1 MSVEIKIVRKDGFDL
16 NPDDNV
22 VNNIF
27 RSLEKKDG
35 HCPSIHPERNGH
47 DQCPCSQYLI
57 YGECYCGL
65 YVKHKTETDEK
76 M

>member
-1 MSVEIKIVRKDGFDL
+1 MPVEIKIVRKDGFDL
-16 NPDDNV
+16 SPDDNV

-27 RSLEKKDG
+27 RSLEKRDG
-35 HCPSIHPERNGH
+35 HCPSIHLERNGH
-47 DQCPCSQYLI
+47 DQCPCSQYLT